1 MKSPSRPTLL
11 VPVAG
16 GSRGLRWSG
25 RHHLDNLQVQGAVG
39 ENLPG
44 MEGPGG
50 LEEKR
55 NRVEGEVWETWKGSV
70 RGALTPEGWPFLSHS
85 ICESES
91 ALSSVCMFKA

>member
-25 RHHLDNLQVQGAVG
+25 GHQPDNPQAQGAVG
-39 ENLPG
+39 EDLPG

-50 LEEKR
+50 VGGEEEGR
-55 NRVEGEVWETWKGSV
+55 NVGAWKGSA
-70 RGALTPEGWPFLSHS
+70 RGPKTPEGWPFLRHS
-85 ICESES
+85 MI
-91 ALSSVCMFKA
+91 LGK

>member
-1 MKSPSRPTLL
+1 M
-11 VPVAG
+11 AG

-70 RGALTPEGWPFLSHS
+70 RGALTPEGWSFLSHYT
-85 ICESES
+85 CESES
-91 ALSSVCMFKA
+91 AFSSVCMFKA

>member
-25 RHHLDNLQVQGAVG
+25 GHQPDNPQAQGAVG
-39 ENLPG
+39 EDLPG

-70 RGALTPEGWPFLSHS
+70 RGALTPEGWSFLSHYT
-85 ICESES
+85 CESES
-91 ALSSVCMFKA
+91 AFSSVCMFKA